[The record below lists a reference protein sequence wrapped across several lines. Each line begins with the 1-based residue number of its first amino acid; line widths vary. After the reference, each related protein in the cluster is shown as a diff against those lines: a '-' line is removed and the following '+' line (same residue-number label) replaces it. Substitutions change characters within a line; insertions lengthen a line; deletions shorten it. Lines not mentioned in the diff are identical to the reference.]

1 MVSSVLSCLVCV
13 LCVIVLPAVWADY
26 CSSYWDT
33 DGQYHD
39 DQQCSQYCCGNC
51 NQKYCCNENKYR
63 LTQGKQD
70 RCSGRPSY
78 AKNHIPMLLG
88 SILGTIFPII
98 FCVSLIVCCVAPCC
112 LCYKKCRKG
121 QRPQTVATIVN
132 LPQQPT
138 SPSGYQPSY
147 PGYQPVPVQPGYVGP
162 PIPTAPPPSYM
173 EATDPAYPPAFSQ
186 GQLMYPYS
194 NQLYGPPPNI
204 HELDQ
209 LPYNPS
215 YCPNP

>member
-1 MVSSVLSCLVCV
+1 MFKIFRTFSVIS
-13 LCVIVLPAVWADY
+13 DY

-70 RCSGRPSY
+70 RCSGRCASLSMIQRLRHVQDIIGSLFSNQTQSLTLPS
-78 AKNHIPMLLG
+78 A
-88 SILGTIFPII
+88 
-98 FCVSLIVCCVAPCC
+98 
-112 LCYKKCRKG
+112 
-121 QRPQTVATIVN
+121 VATIVN

-173 EATDPAYPPAFSQ
+173 EASKLSHTIYK
-186 GQLMYPYS
+186 
-194 NQLYGPPPNI
+194 
-204 HELDQ
+204 
-209 LPYNPS
+209 
-215 YCPNP
+215 C